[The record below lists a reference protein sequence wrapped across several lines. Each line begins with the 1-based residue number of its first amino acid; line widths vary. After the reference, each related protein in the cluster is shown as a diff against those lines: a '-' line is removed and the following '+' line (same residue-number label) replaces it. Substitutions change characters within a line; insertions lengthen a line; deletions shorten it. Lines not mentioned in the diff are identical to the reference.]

1 MTIGERITLRREEL
15 DLRQFQVAEAIG
27 VTKATM
33 CKYER
38 NVNIPNAEILTKL
51 AEALNTSADYLCG
64 LTDDP
69 TPHGESRVRLRDDDI
84 AVFKALSDL
93 SHDNKMR
100 LSGCARMMC
109 WKNKKRPQISSTV
122 LIIPYYDT
130 ISVCCQQTLIPW

>member
-1 MTIGERITLRREEL
+1 M
-15 DLRQFQVAEAIG
+15 
-27 VTKATM
+27 TKATM

-84 AVFKALSDL
+84 AVFKAMSDL
-93 SHDNKMR
+93 SHDNKVR
-100 LSGCARMMC
+100 LSERARMMLEEQ
-109 WKNKKRPQISSTV
+109 KKTA
-122 LIIPYYDT
+122 D
-130 ISVCCQQTLIPW
+130 

>member
-38 NVNIPNAEILTKL
+38 NVNIPNAEILAKL
-51 AEALNTSADYLCG
+51 AGALNTSADYLCG

-69 TPHGESRVRLRDDDI
+69 TPHGDSWVRLKDDDKS
-84 AVFKALSDL
+84 VFEVLSEL
-93 SHDNKMR
+93 SHDNKVR
-100 LSGCARMMC
+100 LSERAKIMLEEQ
-109 WKNKKRPQISSTV
+109 KKSSE
-122 LIIPYYDT
+122 
-130 ISVCCQQTLIPW
+130 

>member
-38 NVNIPNAEILTKL
+38 NVNIPNAEILAKL
-51 AEALNTSADYLCG
+51 AGVLDTSADYLCG

-69 TPHGESRVRLRDDDI
+69 TPHGNAWVRLEADERAVFEKLRELTHDNRVRLSER
-84 AVFKALSDL
+84 A
-93 SHDNKMR
+93 
-100 LSGCARMMC
+100 GMMLEEQ
-109 WKNKKRPQISSTV
+109 KKSSE
-122 LIIPYYDT
+122 
-130 ISVCCQQTLIPW
+130 